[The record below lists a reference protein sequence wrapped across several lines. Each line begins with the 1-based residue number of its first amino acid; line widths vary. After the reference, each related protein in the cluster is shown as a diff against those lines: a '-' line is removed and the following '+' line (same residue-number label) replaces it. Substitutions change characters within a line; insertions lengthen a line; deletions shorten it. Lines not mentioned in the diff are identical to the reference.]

1 MKISPLIAF
10 TLICFALSPTA
21 RAVVPSPDGAYPNFT
36 STTGV
41 GNTGVG
47 TFSLFSLSTGNSNTA
62 VGAGSLDLNTADQ
75 NTATGSCPGANMFDP
90 NVSITALIGNVSATE
105 LLRKQI
111 AGSRRRQLSH
121 AFNATHGKVDPD
133 ALRVKTIPHWSDS

>member
-1 MKISPLIAF
+1 MKISPLIAL
-10 TLICFALSPTA
+10 TLICFALSPNA
-21 RAVVPSPDGAYPNFT
+21 RAVVPPPDGAYPNFT
-36 STTGV
+36 TAEGDNSLKALTTGV
-41 GNTGVG
+41 GNTGGG

-105 LLRKQI
+105 LLR
-111 AGSRRRQLSH
+111 
-121 AFNATHGKVDPD
+121 
-133 ALRVKTIPHWSDS
+133 